1 MSVVFGE
8 LFEKIVSRDINLA
21 KPAVEKAI
29 ELRNSELE
37 LNGYTDLYY
46 DYDGLVE
53 DYNNIFG
60 EDLF

>member
-37 LNGYTDLYY
+37 LNGYTDL
-46 DYDGLVE
+46 
-53 DYNNIFG
+53 
-60 EDLF
+60 